1 MWLMNL
7 PDENPCTHQ
16 FTQIGQQ
23 FIMPC
28 GWYYGGVLG
37 QMLSSTAYQWNV
49 ILKPYPC
56 RVTAHNSFLQPLQ

>member
-1 MWLMNL
+1 MGLDQQNQMWLMNL

-28 GWYYGGVLG
+28 G
-37 QMLSSTAYQWNV
+37 
-49 ILKPYPC
+49 
-56 RVTAHNSFLQPLQ
+56 